1 VKEPTR
7 TEGSQ
12 FPNKSIIEIIIEE
25 AVMERSRKPVHPGKV
40 FMQDVLVP
48 LGLTVTDSA
57 RMMGITRKSLSELVN
72 EKSSCTVQMA
82 LRIAKVTHTSA
93 ESWLA
98 MQLKLDLWKARQKKL
113 ASLQEFPKIAVGA
126 QE

>member
-1 VKEPTR
+1 VREPTR
-7 TEGSQ
+7 TKGSQ

-40 FMQDVLVP
+40 FMQDVLIP

>member
-1 VKEPTR
+1 
-7 TEGSQ
+7 
-12 FPNKSIIEIIIEE
+12 
-25 AVMERSRKPVHPGKV
+25 MERLRKPVHPGKV
-40 FMQDVLVP
+40 FMQDVLIP

-57 RMMGITRKSLSELVN
+57 RMMGITRKALSELVN

-98 MQLKLDLWKARQKKL
+98 MQVKLDLWKARQKKL
-113 ASLQEFPKIAVGA
+113 ASLQEFPKTAVPQIPRRSYASYG
-126 QE
+126 